1 MRPTAQITGAGNAF
15 PTRLSQEALWDG
27 YFAEYFGGNRVA
39 ERIFRATR
47 VDHRHAAVDP
57 LTEDI
62 ATWTTGARMRR
73 YLTEAV
79 PLGATAVSAALK
91 DAGLSAGEVGLLA
104 VASCT
109 GYATPGIDIRLAEEL
124 GMAPDAQRVFI
135 GHMGCYAAL
144 PALGVIGDYVVARE
158 RPAVLLCV
166 ELTSVHLQPSNGD
179 PQQAVVHALFGDA
192 ASAVVV
198 EPTEDRVAEPT
209 PLRLLDIAAVTD
221 TTTSDHMT
229 WDITDHG
236 FRMGLSPRVPEVLAR
251 YVGGLVGD
259 MLAKHGLDVADV
271 AHWVVHPGGPRILST
286 VADSLALPPAAMAP
300 SEKVLADYGNCS
312 STTVLLVLDEIRRSG
327 AVAPG
332 DHVVGIAFGPGL
344 TLYACLLQA
353 QPANAAAR
361 HP

>member
-1 MRPTAQITGAGNAF
+1 VKPAAQITGAGNAF
-15 PTRLSQEALWDG
+15 PARVSQNALWDG
-27 YFAEYFGGNRVA
+27 YFRDYFGGSRVA
-39 ERIFRATR
+39 ERIFRATK

-57 LTEDI
+57 MREDV
-62 ATWTTGARMRR
+62 ATWSTGARMSR

-79 PLGATAVSAALK
+79 PLGAAAVSSALK
-91 DAGLSAGEVGLLA
+91 DAGLSAGDVGLFA

-109 GYATPGIDIRLAEEL
+109 GYATPGVDIRLANDL

-144 PALGVIGDYVVARE
+144 PALGVVGDFVVARE

-166 ELTSVHLQPSNGD
+166 ELTSLHLQPANGD

-192 ASAVVV
+192 ATAIVV
-198 EPTEDRVAEPT
+198 EPTEDRPADPV
-209 PLRLLDIAAVTD
+209 PLRLLDVTAVTD
-221 TTTSDHMT
+221 PTTSDHMT
-229 WDITDHG
+229 WEITDQG

-251 YVGGLVGD
+251 HVGGLVGD
-259 MLAKHGLDVADV
+259 LLGRHGLGVADV
-271 AHWVVHPGGPRILST
+271 AHWVVHPGGPRILRT
-286 VADSLALPPAAMAP
+286 VADCLELPAAAMAP

-344 TLYACLLQA
+344 TLYACLMQA
-353 QPANAAAR
+353 QPR
-361 HP
+361 